1 MQEEYS
7 RVQWFPGHMAKAKR
21 KIQESLSKVDA
32 AVELVDARIP
42 FSSRNPLLGEML
54 SSRPRIILLNK
65 CDLADPN
72 ATAKWI
78 DYYKKNGVAAIAADC
93 KTGKNLKA
101 LLPAVREALKDKI
114 ASWEQKGM
122 VGRTIRIMAVGIP
135 NVGKS
140 AFINAMCRGGN
151 AGKADVQDRPGV
163 TRQTRWFTIGKGFD
177 LLDTPGV
184 LWHKFE
190 DPKVGEMLAFTGAV
204 NDDVIDTVYLAG
216 RLLEYL
222 KNDYADLIS
231 ARYKL
236 GADDVKASTGL
247 ELLEKIGRKRGM
259 LISGGEIDTER
270 AAGCVLDE
278 FRSGKIGR
286 ITLEHI

>member
-21 KIQESLSKVDA
+21 KIQESLSKVDV

-42 FSSRNPLLGEML
+42 YSSRNPLLDEIL
-54 SSRPRIILLNK
+54 QSRPRVILLNK
-65 CDLADPN
+65 CDLADPKV
-72 ATAKWI
+72 TAKWI
-78 DYYKKNGVAAIAADC
+78 EYYKRNGVTALAVDC
-93 KTGKNLKA
+93 KSGRNLKT
-101 LLPAVREALKDKI
+101 LLPTVKEVLKDKI
-114 ASWEQKGM
+114 ASWENKGM

-163 TRQTRWFTIGKGFD
+163 TRQNRWFTIGKGFD

-190 DPKVGEMLAFTGAV
+190 EAKVGEMLAFTGAV

-222 KNDYADLIS
+222 KIDYLPDVC

-236 GADDVKASTGL
+236 NIDDVKDLKGY

-270 AAGCVLDE
+270 AASTVLDE
-278 FRSGKIGR
+278 FRGGKIGR
-286 ITLEHI
+286 ISLEHI